1 MRRLSTAILA
11 IGIALVF
18 VLYMVTYTV
27 DYNQIAIITTFD
39 KATEP
44 SEAALANKKD
54 SGSVIVEPGL
64 KFKWPWPI
72 QRVQVYPTQLQVLQD
87 TPEQLLL
94 SDGNTIIINMTLTW
108 RIDDPLAFFKSLGTI
123 EEAQD
128 KLLAQMRSLRSIIS
142 NNYGLTDLVNTDPNK
157 VKLDELEEEVAKE
170 LTAQLNA
177 ITPSYG
183 IEVADVT
190 VGKMLYTSS
199 TAESVNQ
206 RTTSKQEGMANNIRK
221 DGQSQADAIVSKAEN
236 RSKTLLE
243 FTNQVA
249 AGIER
254 IGKQEAAAYLEKY
267 TEEGGNEALA
277 IYLDQLETM
286 EQMLGQ
292 GTTFVIDARTW
303 NPLNVLIYGPGDDGD
318 LGRLFNEKNA
328 LLAPPADLLLPAP
341 VSPKV
346 QADSI
351 RKEIEQ
357 LKKQLDAIEAEATPT
372 PVRTIKTD
380 SDAEARQ

>member
-11 IGIALVF
+11 IVIAIVF
-18 VLYMVTYTV
+18 VVYMVTYTV

-39 KATEP
+39 KATDP
-44 SEAALANKKD
+44 SEEALANNQD

-94 SDGNTIIINMTLTW
+94 SDGNTIIVNMTLTW

-142 NNYGLTDLVNTDPNK
+142 NNYGLTDLVNTDPEK
-157 VKLDELEEEVAKE
+157 VKLDELEKEMAEE
-170 LTAQLNA
+170 LTDQLNA

-183 IEVADVT
+183 IAVADVT
-190 VGKMLYTSS
+190 VGKMLYTAS

-206 RTTSKQEGMANNIRK
+206 RMTSQQEGKANNIRQ

-254 IGKQEAAAYLEKY
+254 IGKQEAAAYLERY

-277 IYLDQLETM
+277 IYLDQLEAM

-292 GTTFVIDARTW
+292 GTTFAIDARTW
-303 NPLNVLIYGPGDDGD
+303 NPLNVLIYGPGDAGD
-318 LGRLFNEKNA
+318 LGRLFSEQNA
-328 LLAPPADLLLPAP
+328 LLAPPAELMMPAP
-341 VSPKV
+341 VSPQV
-346 QADSI
+346 QAEAL

-357 LKKQLDAIEAEATPT
+357 LKKKLDAIQADTTPT
-372 PVRTIKTD
+372 PVRTIQQD
-380 SDAEARQ
+380 DAEARQ